1 MTKFRNTSELPDDE
15 GRVFVT
21 HVPHAPF
28 QVMGR
33 RADSGELFVRGQ
45 FTKQEP
51 PEETRKVLPGIEIIT
66 GPEAEELIA
75 AVRAGN
81 VNQVMPEFVFSRRR
95 DIELE
100 TGFILAGDLFVD
112 IPDGAEI
119 ESRYRYQ
126 QICESI
132 VQPLIEMA
140 KRMPDNAMMLIG
152 WPLGNRP
159 ENADEIT
166 DNNELMSAWAK
177 RSLAMGI
184 WIDPRD
190 DGFVRINSDMAIEF
204 GSPAIT
210 EVRANKNGPEKT
222 PSRPRRR
229 SCR

>member
-21 HVPHAPF
+21 HAPYAPF

-33 RADSGELFVRGQ
+33 RADSGELFVRGKI
-45 FTKQEP
+45 TKQEP
-51 PEETRKVLPGIEIIT
+51 PEETRKVFPGIEIIT

-81 VNQVMPEFVFSRRR
+81 VNRVMPEFVFNRRR
-95 DIELE
+95 DVELE
-100 TGFILAGDLFVD
+100 TGLILAAELFVD
-112 IPDGAEI
+112 NPDGAEI
-119 ESRYRYQ
+119 ESRYQ

-132 VQPLIEMA
+132 VQPLIEMVKS
-140 KRMPDNAMMLIG
+140 KRMPDNAMIIG

-166 DNNELMSAWAK
+166 DNNELMIAWAK
-177 RSLAMGI
+177 RSLAMGLL
-184 WIDPRD
+184 IDPRD
-190 DGFVRINSDMAIEF
+190 DDFVRIDSDMAREYA
-204 GSPAIT
+204 SPAIT

-229 SCR
+229 SCRQ